1 MATYFKYAERNAST
15 DVNWA
20 EISKNL
26 TDTLKEEN
34 RVREEKKAAIDE
46 ASRLYGET
54 LANAPT
60 GESKDMN
67 EWALKFASDAQEARL
82 LQDRLLKSGQLKLK
96 DYTIMRQNLTDG
108 TKTAFSL
115 SDEYQKEYKEKMER
129 AKSSDPATRSQA
141 LEEFYM
147 AQAEG
152 FANFKNTNLYI
163 NPTNYQ
169 VSVGKMYKGSDGVY
183 KMSENP
189 NDFFTVNELRNRMKD
204 KFDYFDYDKSL
215 NQWVGSLGKYSE
227 VVDKAGGWMVIT
239 DPALRDKLDPA
250 TKKSVNELMLAM
262 DNELKSYIFANPYN
276 GTSLLTEDIGTID
289 GKAVNFTFDPAE
301 AAKNKNLV
309 LLKKDPNNPNGPAVP
324 EFSDEQKDIMLNFM
338 KTQAKV
344 KLEHTETYQQK
355 QIRYRQQWEAQE
367 AKGVKQDELAV
378 NAWSTILTAGD
389 IAAKQAAKEQIL
401 GLQRNKDEGLVDIDF
416 KTKNQI
422 KLIYQTDDGVRTK
435 IIPYD
440 ENTTLKDW
448 QQLGTALHGVEDITK
463 VSRLTGG
470 GTPTMRMQGNVTLIK
485 SPNLP
490 TKVKKTDD
498 PVAAYNRMV
507 DDAFP
512 EPIKGGKI
520 EGILFDPTNDEDAVV
535 ASLQAQFGAYGFDF
549 EGTGKMSDY
558 VTVFVLDA
566 NGNRTNKKIELPV
579 NNATGSSL
587 SPKKLKDFIKSNTS
601 NDAKMKAAQSGV
613 TGTEEEGAGDA
624 LFG

>member
-20 EISKNL
+20 EIGKNL
-26 TDTLKEEN
+26 TDSLKEEN
-34 RVREEKKAAIDE
+34 RIREEKKADINE

-54 LANAPT
+54 LSNAPT
-60 GESKDMN
+60 GDSKDMN

-129 AKSSDPATRSQA
+129 AKSSDSATRSQA

-169 VSVGKMYKGSDGVY
+169 ISVGKMQKGSDGVY

-227 VVDKAGGWMVIT
+227 VVNAAGGWKVIT
-239 DPALRDKLDPA
+239 DPLLRDKLDPA
-250 TKKSVNELMLAM
+250 TKKSVNQLLESM

-309 LLKKDPNNPNGPAVP
+309 LLKKDPNNPNGPAIP

-338 KTQAKV
+338 KTQATV
-344 KLEHTETYQQK
+344 KLEHTEEYKQK
-355 QIRYRQQWEAQE
+355 TQYFTPEHVYKRGDKEKEEQAKARAWNGIFSATTDSDKNAYAQYIIGLPE
-367 AKGVKQDELAV
+367 NVNSTNPIIAFDFSEEGKLKVKYKNSDADREIPIPQTLDEWSRIGTEFTGITDANRIFELSGGGDRKSGLKG
-378 NAWSTILTAGD
+378 
-389 IAAKQAAKEQIL
+389 
-401 GLQRNKDEGLVDIDF
+401 
-416 KTKNQI
+416 
-422 KLIYQTDDGVRTK
+422 
-435 IIPYD
+435 
-440 ENTTLKDW
+440 
-448 QQLGTALHGVEDITK
+448 DITK
-463 VSRLTGG
+463 ATAERAMAKG
-470 GTPTMRMQGNVTLIK
+470 GTKADSYPTVNSKVEQSFAED
-485 SPNLP
+485 SPTEMANNLTETFRGSDFTFTP
-490 TKVKKTDD
+490 KREYGLMGKTDSIIVKKGGVFIGEYNVDNSDELILMSSDIDTNLDD
-498 PVAAYNRMV
+498 TYRRGLTQESKPAPAT
-507 DDAFP
+507 AP
-512 EPIKGGKI
+512 TTAPAGGASKSGGKPR
-520 EGILFDPTNDEDAVV
+520 G
-535 ASLQAQFGAYGFDF
+535 
-549 EGTGKMSDY
+549 
-558 VTVFVLDA
+558 
-566 NGNRTNKKIELPV
+566 
-579 NNATGSSL
+579 
-587 SPKKLKDFIKSNTS
+587 
-601 NDAKMKAAQSGV
+601 
-613 TGTEEEGAGDA
+613 
-624 LFG
+624 

>member
-227 VVDKAGGWMVIT
+227 VVNAAGGWKVIT
-239 DPALRDKLDPA
+239 DPLLRDKLDPA
-250 TKKSVNELMLAM
+250 TKKSVNQLLQSM

-338 KTQAKV
+338 KTQATV
-344 KLEHTETYQQK
+344 KLEHTEEYKQK
-355 QIRYRQQWEAQE
+355 TQYFTPEHILARGD
-367 AKGVKQDELAV
+367 AKR
-378 NAWSTILTAGD
+378 TAEDSGNM
-389 IAAKQAAKEQIL
+389 AAKLYAGTDEEVTEAINYFS
-401 GLQRNKDEGLVDIDF
+401 GLSNVDKF
-416 KTKNQI
+416 K
-422 KLIYQTDDGVRTK
+422 RTK
-435 IIPYD
+435 DGISV
-440 ENTTLKDW
+440 TLKDKDGT
-448 QQLGTALHGVEDITK
+448 LITKDISFKSGKDGKPIGVDGFVRSATALLLGDKFDINAAVRGANRSKRKDLNTTFEGERAASTK
-463 VSRLTGG
+463 TTNPMESYKTYVDQAV
-470 GTPTMRMQGNVTLIK
+470 TPALFYNDENKQLDEAEIAENIESALSAIGAEVNTWSYGEELNVTA
-485 SPNLP
+485 PN
-490 TKVKKTDD
+490 
-498 PVAAYNRMV
+498 
-507 DDAFP
+507 
-512 EPIKGGKI
+512 GKETTI
-520 EGILFDPTNDEDAVV
+520 
-535 ASLQAQFGAYGFDF
+535 Q
-549 EGTGKMSDY
+549 
-558 VTVFVLDA
+558 
-566 NGNRTNKKIELPV
+566 
-579 NNATGSSL
+579 
-587 SPKKLKDFIKSNTS
+587 LKDINKAIRELNSFIKANPKGDTIKEQMQ
-601 NDAKMKAAQSGV
+601 NAMMLKQSGAF
-613 TGTEEEGAGDA
+613 GEEQGGVMSQY
-624 LFG
+624 